1 MKIYTIY
8 TFYTAKLKRAKVKIV
23 TFGEI
28 MMRLNPEGYQR
39 FVQAEKFEASYA
51 GGEANVAVSLANYG
65 IDASFVTKLPA
76 NPLGEAAR
84 NAVRRFGVETSDIV
98 WGGPRLGLYFVEKGA
113 SQRPSKVVY
122 DRAGSSIA
130 LAKRADFDW
139 PKIFRGVKWFHFTG
153 ITPALGGELP
163 EICLDAL
170 KYCKAH
176 RITVSCDLNYRG
188 KLWTKAEA
196 GNCMAKLVPFVD
208 VLIANEADAADV
220 FGITAK
226 GTDVDSGK
234 LDKTGYGSVAEQLVS
249 RFGVKKVAITLRT
262 SISASRNLWAGMLYD
277 AKSKKSFFSP
287 EYDISIVDR
296 VGGGDSFG
304 GGLIYALATGKTPQ
318 PAIDFAVAASC
329 LKHSIEHDFNL
340 VSVAEVES
348 LAAGNTSGRVQ
359 R

>member
-1 MKIYTIY
+1 
-8 TFYTAKLKRAKVKIV
+8 
-23 TFGEI
+23 
-28 MMRLNPEGYQR
+28 MMRLNPEGFRR
-39 FVQAEKFEASYA
+39 FVQADRFEASYA

-65 IDASFVTKLPA
+65 QDASFVTKLPS

-84 NAVRRFGVETSDIV
+84 NAVRQFGVDTSSIV
-98 WGGPRLGLYFVEKGA
+98 WGGPRLGIYFVEKGA

-122 DRAGSSIA
+122 DRAASSIA
-130 LAKRADFDW
+130 LAKRGDFDW
-139 PKIFRGVKWFHFTG
+139 AKILKGAKWFHFTG

-170 KYCKAH
+170 KVCKAKK
-176 RITVSCDLNYRG
+176 ITVSCDLNYRG
-188 KLWTKAEA
+188 KLWTKEA
-196 GNCMAKLVPFVD
+196 AGKCMAKLVPFVD

-220 FGITAK
+220 FGIKAK
-226 GTDVDSGK
+226 GTDVESGR
-234 LDKTGYGSVAEQLVS
+234 LDKAGYVSVAEQLVG

-262 SISASRNLWAGMLYD
+262 SISASRNLWAGMIYD
-277 AKSKKSFFSP
+277 AKTKKAFFSS
-287 EYDISIVDR
+287 EHDILIVDR

-304 GGLIYALATGKTPQ
+304 GGLIHALASGKNLQ
-318 PAIDFAVAASC
+318 GAIDFAVAASC

-348 LAAGNTSGRVQ
+348 LAAGNASGRVQ

>member
-1 MKIYTIY
+1 M
-8 TFYTAKLKRAKVKIV
+8 KIV

-28 MMRLNPEGYQR
+28 MMRLNPEGYRR
-39 FVQAEKFEASYA
+39 FVQADKFEASYA

-65 IDASFVTKLPA
+65 MDAAFVTKLPD

-84 NAVRRFGVETSDIV
+84 NEVRHFGVDTSGIV
-98 WGGPRLGLYFVEKGA
+98 WGGPRLGIYFVEKGA

-130 LAKRADFDW
+130 LAKRGDFDW
-139 PKIFRGVKWFHFTG
+139 NAILKGVKWFHFTG

-163 EICLDAL
+163 AICLDAL
-170 KYCKAH
+170 KVCKAK
-176 RITVSCDLNYRG
+176 RIAVSCDLNYRG

-196 GNCMAKLVPFVD
+196 GKCMAKLVPYVD

-220 FGITAK
+220 FGIKAK

-234 LDKTGYGSVAEQLVS
+234 LDKAGYVSVAEQLVE
-249 RFGVKKVAITLRT
+249 RFGCKKVAITLRT
-262 SISASRNLWAGMLYD
+262 SISAFDNKWAGMLYD
-277 AKSKKSFFSP
+277 AKSKKAFFST
-287 EYDISIVDR
+287 EYAGHIVDR

-304 GGLIYALATGKTPQ
+304 GGLIYALATGRKDQT
-318 PAIDFAVAASC
+318 AIDFAVAASC

-340 VSVAEVES
+340 VTAKEVEA
-348 LAAGNTSGRVQ
+348 LAAGNASGRVQ

>member
-1 MKIYTIY
+1 
-8 TFYTAKLKRAKVKIV
+8 
-23 TFGEI
+23 
-28 MMRLNPEGYQR
+28 MMRLNPEGFRR
-39 FVQAEKFEASYA
+39 FVQADRFEASYA

-65 IDASFVTKLPA
+65 QDASFVTKLPS

-84 NAVRRFGVETSDIV
+84 NAVRQFGVDTSSIV
-98 WGGPRLGLYFVEKGA
+98 WGGPRLGIYFVEKGA

-122 DRAGSSIA
+122 DRAASSIA
-130 LAKRADFDW
+130 LAKRGDFDW
-139 PKIFRGVKWFHFTG
+139 AKILKGAKWFHFTG

-170 KYCKAH
+170 KVCKEKK
-176 RITVSCDLNYRG
+176 ITVSCDLNYRG
-188 KLWTKAEA
+188 KLWTKEA
-196 GNCMAKLVPFVD
+196 AGKCMAKLVPFVD

-220 FGITAK
+220 FGIKAK
-226 GTDVDSGK
+226 DSDVESGR
-234 LDKTGYGSVAEQLVS
+234 LDKAGYVSVAEQLVK

-277 AKSKKSFFSP
+277 AKTKKAFFSS
-287 EYDISIVDR
+287 EHDILIVDR

-304 GGLIYALATGKTPQ
+304 GGLIHALATGKGQ
-318 PAIDFAVAASC
+318 QAAIDFAVAASC

-348 LAAGNTSGRVQ
+348 LAAGNASGRVQ